1 MLYRPLWLLT
11 ITIGVV
17 LVLMLGLLL
26 YSSWRNAEQLQPV
39 REHLQYLAV
48 FESTGE
54 QVNELLAQALA
65 SARQPDET
73 QLSAALDN
81 VRYLRKR
88 GGLAEDTAGWLAEA
102 ERSLAHLGKQP
113 EQGLEQARAALHQA
127 HFDELMAQEE
137 VVRHSARVSESD
149 TRTAIG
155 LAILMILAT
164 LPLLVLL
171 RNRVLFPLHNLGYL
185 MRLLAR
191 QDYSSAPTA
200 SVDPML
206 RPLFENYNH
215 MVNRLMELETEHSSR
230 ERSLRDEVRAATR
243 LLLQQ
248 QRRLARSERL
258 AAVGEVSASVAHE
271 LRNPLAG
278 AQMAL
283 TNLRRD
289 LSDPDAVERIDLVLG
304 ELKRITQQLND
315 LLRQA
320 AQDPE
325 PASVLRLHDTVDQL
339 LALLSHQLGDRLQLR
354 NEVPEDL
361 RCRLPEGGVRQALL
375 NLVQNAAQ
383 AIGDRDGT
391 VKVRARVDNGRIL
404 IDVCDDGP
412 GIPNQ
417 LLESGVRAFASFRP
431 GGTGLGL
438 ATVRRFARDVGG
450 DLELANL
457 PEGGA
462 RVTLNLPAK
471 DCDG

>member
-11 ITIGVV
+11 LTIGVV

-26 YSSWRNAEQLQPV
+26 FSSWRNAEQLKPV
-39 REHLQYLAV
+39 RDHLQYLAV

-65 SARQPDET
+65 SSRQPDPT
-73 QLSAALDN
+73 QLSAALEN

-88 GGLAEDTAGWLAEA
+88 GGLAEDTAGWLTEA
-102 ERSLAHLGKQP
+102 ERSLQNLGDHP
-113 EQGLEQARAALHQA
+113 EDSLEQARAALHQA

-155 LAILMILAT
+155 LAILLVLAT

-215 MVNRLMELETEHSSR
+215 MVNRLMELESEHSTR

-289 LSDPDAVERIDLVLG
+289 MDDPDAVARIDLVLG

-325 PASVLRLHDTVDQL
+325 PAVALALHDTVDQL

-354 NEVPEDL
+354 NEVPESL
-361 RCRLPEGGVRQALL
+361 HCRLPEGALRQALV
-375 NLVQNAAQ
+375 NLIQNAAQ
-383 AIGDRDGT
+383 VIGDQAGT
-391 VKVRARVDNGRIL
+391 ITVSATHDDQRISVSVCDNG
-404 IDVCDDGP
+404 P
-412 GIPNQ
+412 GFPAE
-417 LLESGVRAFASFRP
+417 LLESGVRPFVSFRP

-438 ATVRRFARDVGG
+438 ATVRRFARDLGG
-450 DLELANL
+450 DIELHNQ
-457 PEGGA
+457 PHGGA
-462 RVTLNLPAK
+462 CVNLNLPAK
-471 DCDG
+471 EIHG

>member
-11 ITIGVV
+11 LTIGVV

-26 YSSWRNAEQLQPV
+26 FNSWRNAEQLKPV
-39 REHLQYLAV
+39 RDHLQYLAV

-65 SARQPDET
+65 SSRQPDPT
-73 QLSAALDN
+73 QLSAALEN
-81 VRYLRKR
+81 VRYLRQR

-102 ERSLAHLGKQP
+102 ERSLANPGSRP
-113 EQGLEQARAALHQA
+113 ESSLEQARAALHQA

-137 VVRHSARVSESD
+137 VVRHSARVSEAD
-149 TRTAIG
+149 TRRAIG
-155 LAILMILAT
+155 LAVFLVLAT

-215 MVNRLMELETEHSSR
+215 MVNRLMELETEHSTR

-289 LSDPDAVERIDLVLG
+289 LTDADAVERIDLVLG

-320 AQDPE
+320 AQEPE
-325 PASVLRLHDTVDQL
+325 PAVTLTVHDTVDQL
-339 LALLSHQLGDRLQLR
+339 LGLLSHQMGERMQLR
-354 NEVPEDL
+354 NEVPEHL
-361 RCRLPEGGVRQALL
+361 RCRLPEGALRQALV

-383 AIGDRDGT
+383 VIGEREGVITVGAEQADDRLT
-391 VKVRARVDNGRIL
+391 VSVCDNG
-404 IDVCDDGP
+404 P
-412 GIPNQ
+412 GFPEE
-417 LLESGVRAFASFRP
+417 LLRSGVRAFVSFRP

-438 ATVRRFARDVGG
+438 ATVRRFARDLGG
-450 DLELANL
+450 DIELRNL
-457 PEGGA
+457 PDGGA
-462 RVTLNLPAK
+462 CVNLNLPAK
-471 DCDG
+471 EVDG

>member
-11 ITIGVV
+11 MTIGVV

-65 SARQPDET
+65 RARQPDET

-88 GGLAEDTAGWLAEA
+88 GGLAEDTAGWLTEA
-102 ERSLAHLGKQP
+102 ERSLAHLGKHP

-137 VVRHSARVSESD
+137 VVRHSARVSVSD
-149 TRTAIG
+149 THTAIG
-155 LAILMILAT
+155 LAILLVLAT

-171 RNRVLFPLHNLGYL
+171 RNRVLLPLHNLGYL

-325 PASVLRLHDTVDQL
+325 PASLLRLHDTVDQL

-391 VKVRARVDNGRIL
+391 VKVRARVDSGRIL
-404 IDVCDDGP
+404 VDVCDDGP

-417 LLESGVRAFASFRP
+417 LLESGVRAFASFRA

-450 DLELANL
+450 DLELANQ

-462 RVTLNLPAK
+462 CVTLNLPAR
-471 DCDG
+471 DTDG

>member
-11 ITIGVV
+11 LTIGVV

-26 YSSWRNAEQLQPV
+26 FNSWRNAEQLKPV
-39 REHLQYLAV
+39 RDHLQYLAV

-65 SARQPDET
+65 SSRQPDPT
-73 QLSAALDN
+73 QLSAALEN
-81 VRYLRKR
+81 VRYLRQR
-88 GGLAEDTAGWLAEA
+88 GGLADDTAGWLAEA
-102 ERSLAHLGKQP
+102 ERSLANPGSKP
-113 EQGLEQARAALHQA
+113 ESSLEQARAALHQA

-137 VVRHSARVSESD
+137 VVRHSARVSEAD
-149 TRTAIG
+149 TRRAIG
-155 LAILMILAT
+155 LAVFLVLAT

-215 MVNRLMELETEHSSR
+215 MVNRLMELETEHSTR

-289 LSDPDAVERIDLVLG
+289 LTDADAVERIDLVLG

-320 AQDPE
+320 AQEPE
-325 PASVLRLHDTVDQL
+325 PAVTLTVHDTVDQL
-339 LALLSHQLGDRLQLR
+339 LGLLSHQMGERMQLR
-354 NEVPEDL
+354 NEVPEHL
-361 RCRLPEGGVRQALL
+361 RCRLPEGALRQALV

-383 AIGDRDGT
+383 VIGEGEGVITVGAEQADDRLT
-391 VKVRARVDNGRIL
+391 VSVCDNG
-404 IDVCDDGP
+404 P
-412 GIPNQ
+412 GFPEE
-417 LLESGVRAFASFRP
+417 LLKSGVRAFVSFRP

-438 ATVRRFARDVGG
+438 ATVRRFARDLGG
-450 DLELANL
+450 DIELRNL
-457 PEGGA
+457 PDGGA
-462 RVTLNLPAK
+462 CVNLNLPAK
-471 DCDG
+471 EVDG

>member
-11 ITIGVV
+11 LTIGVV

-26 YSSWRNAEQLQPV
+26 YSSWRNAEQLKPV

-65 SARQPDET
+65 RSRQPDPT
-73 QLSAALDN
+73 QLSAALEN
-81 VRYLRKR
+81 VRYLRQR
-88 GGLAEDTAGWLAEA
+88 GGLAEDTAGWLTEA
-102 ERSLAHLGKQP
+102 ERSLENLGKRP
-113 EQGLEQARAALHQA
+113 ADSLEQARAALHQA

-137 VVRHSARVSESD
+137 VVRRSARVSESS

-155 LAILMILAT
+155 LAIFLVLAT

-215 MVNRLMELETEHSSR
+215 MVNRLMELESEHSTR

-289 LSDPDAVERIDLVLG
+289 LDDPDAVERIDLVLG

-325 PASVLRLHDTVDQL
+325 PAVTLQLHDTVDQL
-339 LALLSHQLGDRLQLR
+339 LGLLSHQLGDRLQLR

-361 RCRLPEGGVRQALL
+361 QCQLPEGALRQALV

-383 AIGDRDGT
+383 VIGDKEGT
-391 VKVRARVDNGRIL
+391 IRVGASRGDKRITVT
-404 IDVCDDGP
+404 VCDDGP
-412 GIPNQ
+412 GFPAP
-417 LLESGVRAFASFRP
+417 LLESGVRPFVSFRP

-438 ATVRRFARDVGG
+438 ATVRRFARDLGG
-450 DLELANL
+450 DIELQNQSS
-457 PEGGA
+457 GGA
-462 RVTLNLPAK
+462 CVYLNLPAK
-471 DCDG
+471 DLDG

>member
-11 ITIGVV
+11 LTMGVV
-17 LVLMLGLLL
+17 LVLVLGLLL
-26 YSSWRNAEQLQPV
+26 FNSWRNAEQLKPV
-39 REHLQYLAV
+39 RDHLQYLAV

-65 SARQPDET
+65 SSRQPDPT
-73 QLSAALDN
+73 QLSAALEN
-81 VRYLRKR
+81 VRYLRQR
-88 GGLAEDTAGWLAEA
+88 GGLAEDTNGWLTEA
-102 ERSLAHLGKQP
+102 ERSLENLGERP
-113 EQGLEQARAALHQA
+113 ETSLEQARAALHQA
-127 HFDELMAQEE
+127 HFDELMAQEQ
-137 VVRHSARVSESD
+137 VIRHSAKVSTTD
-149 TRTAIG
+149 TRRAMG
-155 LAILMILAT
+155 LAIFLVLAT

-215 MVNRLMELETEHSSR
+215 MVNRLMELETEHSTR

-289 LSDPDAVERIDLVLG
+289 LTDADAIERIDLILG

-320 AQDPE
+320 AQEPE
-325 PASVLRLHDTVDQL
+325 PAVELKLRDTVEQL
-339 LALLSHQLGDRLQLR
+339 LTLLSHQIGDRLQLR
-354 NEVPEDL
+354 NEVPQDL
-361 RCRLPEGGVRQALL
+361 RCRLPEGALRQALV
-375 NLVQNAAQ
+375 NLIQNAAQ
-383 AIGDRDGT
+383 VIGEQEGTITVSATQTGDRIILS
-391 VKVRARVDNGRIL
+391 VCDNG
-404 IDVCDDGP
+404 P
-412 GIPNQ
+412 GFPDE
-417 LLESGVRAFASFRP
+417 LLKSGVRAFASFRP

-438 ATVRRFARDVGG
+438 ATVRRFARDLGG
-450 DLELANL
+450 DIELRNLEQ
-457 PEGGA
+457 GGA
-462 RVTLNLPAK
+462 CVNLNLAAK
-471 DCDG
+471 ESNG

>member
-11 ITIGVV
+11 LTIGVV

-26 YSSWRNAEQLQPV
+26 YSSWRNAEQLEPV
-39 REHLQYLAV
+39 RDHLQYLAV

-54 QVNELLAQALA
+54 QVNELHAQALA
-65 SARQPDET
+65 SSRQPDPT
-73 QLSAALDN
+73 QLSAALEN
-81 VRYLRKR
+81 VRYLRRR
-88 GGLAEDTAGWLAEA
+88 GGLAEDTGGWLTEA
-102 ERSLAHLGKQP
+102 ERSLSNLGDEP
-113 EQGLEQARAALHQA
+113 TRGLEQARAALHQA

-137 VVRHSARVSESD
+137 VVRRSARLSEAD
-149 TRTAIG
+149 TRTAMG
-155 LAILMILAT
+155 LAILLILAT

-191 QDYSSAPTA
+191 QDFSSAPTA

-215 MVNRLMELETEHSSR
+215 MVNRLMELETEHSTR

-325 PASVLRLHDTVDQL
+325 PAVVLPLRETVEQL
-339 LALLSHQLGDRLQLR
+339 LGLLSHQLGDRLQLK

-361 RCRLPEGGVRQALL
+361 RCRLPEGALRQALV

-383 AIGDRDGT
+383 VIGDGEGT
-391 VKVRARVDNGRIL
+391 VTVGAEQENGRIS
-404 IDVCDDGP
+404 IQVCDNGP
-412 GIPNQ
+412 GFPDE
-417 LLESGVRAFASFRP
+417 LLESGVRPFASFRP

-438 ATVRRFARDVGG
+438 ATVRRFARDLGG
-450 DLELANL
+450 DIELSNPAA
-457 PEGGA
+457 GGA
-462 RVTLNLPAK
+462 CVNLNLPAK
-471 DCDG
+471 D

>member
-11 ITIGVV
+11 MTIGVV

-39 REHLQYLAV
+39 RQHLQYLAV

-65 SARQPDET
+65 RARQPDET

-102 ERSLAHLGKQP
+102 ERSLANLGDKP
-113 EQGLEQARAALHQA
+113 EQSLEQARAALHQA

-149 TRTAIG
+149 TRTAMG
-155 LAILMILAT
+155 LAILLILAT

-171 RNRVLFPLHNLGYL
+171 RNRVLLPLHNLGYL

-215 MVNRLMELETEHSSR
+215 MVNRLMELETEHSTR

-289 LSDPDAVERIDLVLG
+289 LTDPDAVERIDLVLG
-304 ELKRITQQLND
+304 ELKRMTQQLND

-325 PASVLRLHDTVDQL
+325 PAVAVRLHETVDQL
-339 LALLSHQLGDRLQLR
+339 LGLLSHQFGDRLQLR
-354 NEVPEDL
+354 NHVPENL
-361 RCRLPEGGVRQALL
+361 RCRLPEGGLRQALL

-383 AIGDRDGT
+383 AIGERDG
-391 VKVRARVDNGRIL
+391 VVNVHARVDNTRII
-404 IDVCDDGP
+404 IDVCDNGP
-412 GIPNQ
+412 GFPSA

-450 DLELANL
+450 DLELANQ

-462 RVTLNLPAK
+462 CVTLNLPAK